1 MRVAISFDYD
11 SPAGYRESFS
21 HASLSSTAD
30 VEGTQALLEVLA
42 EHDIRATF
50 AIVGNVALDGP
61 FPAHCPEQVRSIHA
75 AEHEIAAHSMH
86 HRFIPP
92 MRREE
97 LLADVRACKEALEV
111 CIEQDIRGFVP
122 PFNRPSH
129 FPQMG
134 AFSVS
139 EVVGLHG
146 RGRGRQSIAS
156 LLETL
161 RAAAYGWCRVSFK
174 KTFESLTE
182 RLGINAAQTP
192 PQPFLC
198 HGIVAV
204 PLHNTGFGPSAVSLM
219 KRYMNTDLV
228 VTLCGHPFQALDE
241 NRIENSEHVDRLAE
255 LLETFEAERADGTL
269 KFCTMSE
276 VEADL
281 HATLAAERPV
291 TQTAV
296 L

>member
-1 MRVAISFDYD
+1 MKVAISFDYD

-21 HASLSSTAD
+21 HATLSSTAD
-30 VEGTQALLEVLA
+30 VEGTQALLTVLA
-42 EHDIRATF
+42 EHEVKATF

-61 FPAHCPEQVRSIHA
+61 FPVHCPEQVKAIHKA
-75 AEHEIAAHSMH
+75 GHEIASHSMH

-97 LLADVRACKEALEV
+97 LLADVKASKEALEV
-111 CIEQDIRGFVP
+111 CINQDIRGFVP

-134 AFSVS
+134 AFSFS
-139 EVVGLHG
+139 ELAGLHG

-161 RAAAYGWCRVSFK
+161 QTASYGWCRVSFK
-174 KTFESLTE
+174 KTLASLTE
-182 RLGINAAQTP
+182 RLGAKPAAIP
-192 PQPFLC
+192 VQPFLFQ
-198 HGIVAV
+198 GVVAV

-228 VTLCGHPFQALDE
+228 VTLCGHPFQALDDS
-241 NRIENSEHVDRLAE
+241 RVENSEHVNRLAE
-255 LLETFEAERADGTL
+255 LLEIFAPERANGIL
-269 KFCTMSE
+269 KFCTMAD
-276 VEADL
+276 VEAAL
-281 HATLAAERPV
+281 HAALAAEPAVRQPV
-291 TQTAV
+291 AF
-296 L
+296 